1 MLFLVGN
8 LVKVRIAIDD
18 RAAIRP
24 LPSVNSEMV
33 KEVVPLGKY
42 AAATIVVALEV
53 TLRPPGALLN
63 ELNNC
68 ECL

>member
-8 LVKVRIAIDD
+8 LVKGRIAIDD

-33 KEVVPLGKY
+33 KEVVPLGEY
-42 AAATIVVALEV
+42 ATAAIVVALEV
-53 TLRPPGALLN
+53 TLCPAGALLN

>member
-8 LVKVRIAIDD
+8 LVKGRITIYD

-24 LPSVNSEMV
+24 LPSVNSEMI

-42 AAATIVVALEV
+42 AAAAIVVTLEV
-53 TLRPPGALLN
+53 TLRPAGALLN